1 MSAIYIV
8 LDRHVYNL
16 YIDFYD
22 LLATLVSNHATPHVT
37 RYLTLFFICNR
48 FKLPLICQDIFHH
61 FRNIVLHQNIF
72 RFFHLSDLLFP
83 WHIA

>member
-37 RYLTLFFICNR
+37 RYLTLFFLYVIDSNSHLYV
-48 FKLPLICQDIFHH
+48 KIF
-61 FRNIVLHQNIF
+61 FIISETSF
-72 RFFHLSDLLFP
+72 YIKIYFGFFISVIYYFLG
-83 WHIA
+83 I